1 MRKECDDVSILV
13 LGGAGYIGSHAVY
26 QLIDQAYNVVVV
38 DNLQTGHQE
47 AIHPKAKFYQGDIRN
62 KDFLLDVF
70 AQEEIEAVI
79 HFAANSLV
87 GESME
92 KPLDYFSNN
101 VYGTQI
107 VLEVMKEY
115 DVGYIVFSSSAAVYG
130 EQKVMPITED
140 TQTNPTN
147 TYGETKLVMEK
158 MMKWCDQ
165 AYGMKYVALRYF
177 NVAGA
182 RESAEIGENH
192 TPETHLVPLI
202 LQVALGQREQI
213 TIFGEDYDTADGTC
227 IRDYIHVE
235 DLINAHILALEY
247 LRRGGESNI
256 FNLGSSKGYSV
267 KEMVNE
273 ARQVTNHSIPSKV
286 GERRAGDPS
295 TLIASSEKA
304 KSILGWSPKRESI
317 TDIIVDAWNWHK
329 SHPNGY

>member
-1 MRKECDDVSILV
+1 MSILV

-26 QLIDQAYNVVVV
+26 QLIDKGYNVVVV

-47 AIHPKAKFYQGDIRN
+47 AIHPNAKFYQGDIRN
-62 KDFLLDVF
+62 KGFLQSVF
-70 AQEEIEAVI
+70 QNEEIEAVI

-92 KPLDYFSNN
+92 KPLVYFSNN

-107 VLEVMKEY
+107 VLEVMKENN
-115 DVGYIVFSSSAAVYG
+115 VQQIVFSSSAAVYG
-130 EQKVMPITED
+130 EQQVMPITE
-140 TQTNPTN
+140 TMTTNPTN
-147 TYGETKLVMEK
+147 TYGETKLIMEK
-158 MMKWCDQ
+158 MMKWCDK
-165 AYGMKYVALRYF
+165 AYGLKYVALRYF

-182 RESAEIGENH
+182 RKTAKIGEDH

-202 LQVALGQREQI
+202 LQVALGQRDKI

-235 DLINAHILALEY
+235 DLIAAHILALEY
-247 LRRGGESNI
+247 LRRGGESDI

-267 KEMVNE
+267 KEMVDA
-273 ARQVTNHSIPSKV
+273 ARQVTNHSIPSTI

-295 TLIASSEKA
+295 TLIASSAKA
-304 KSILGWSPKRESI
+304 SRVLGWTPARECISE
-317 TDIIVDAWNWHK
+317 IIEDAWNWHK